1 MRLTFLGTCAGTEPM
16 PGRLHT
22 SVLLEIGEHLY
33 FLDAGEACS
42 RTAYLLGHDLTR
54 VRGIFLSHAH
64 MDHTGGL
71 PNLLW
76 TIRKLHGLSSFD
88 GRVSE
93 PITVYT
99 ANLPAWNAVTDLL
112 SHTEG
117 NFGIDFELNGQRLQ
131 PGLCL
136 DTETLCVTAEA
147 NTHLPVDPDQGPQSF
162 SFRIESAGASLV
174 YSGDVGTV
182 RDLEPLLQDPADLV
196 LVETGHHSVEDICSW
211 AEANRENIGRLGFYH
226 HGRAILRD
234 PATQLRVARA
244 HTSIPV
250 FFANDADTVDL

>member
-1 MRLTFLGTCAGTEPM
+1 M

-22 SVLLEIGEHLY
+22 SVLLEIGERLY

-42 RTAYLLGHDLTR
+42 RTAYLLGYDLTR

-88 GRVSE
+88 GRVCE

-99 ANLPAWNAVTDLL
+99 ANLPAWTAVTDLL
-112 SHTEG
+112 SCTEG
-117 NFGIDFELNGQRLQ
+117 GFGIDFELNAQRLR

-136 DTETLCVTAEA
+136 DTDTLRVTAVP
-147 NTHLPVDPDQGPQSF
+147 NTHLPADPDDGPQSF

-174 YSGDVGTV
+174 YSGDMGSA

-196 LVETGHHSVEDICSW
+196 LVETGHHSVEDLCSW
-211 AEANRENIGRLGFYH
+211 AEVNRKTIRKLGFYH
-226 HGRAILRD
+226 HGRAILHD
-234 PATQLRVARA
+234 PAAQLRVARA
-244 HTSIPV
+244 VTSIPV